1 MYCKNCGVEL
11 EESMQICPLCE
22 KPVDEDGDSHGSSF
36 IVPERQQFKSG
47 YAGMTGP
54 QKKFTWEIVS
64 ITLLSAVIATFIID
78 FIISHR
84 ISWSEYPVA
93 VCLAIFCYVSLFA
106 FWDQHLIIKMIG
118 GFILSSLFLI
128 ILDAL
133 TGSINWSA
141 RLGIPLLFV
150 SNLIVGTLVIIIR
163 KSKYK
168 GVNLIAYVFVGAAL
182 LCITIEGLLSFFETK
197 TLRFVWSVIVTA
209 CIVPVVVVLL
219 FMQTRLKKGRS
230 LAKTFHV

>member
-11 EESMQICPLCE
+11 EDTMLICPLC
-22 KPVDEDGDSHGSSF
+22 GDPFDHHIRTGKIPASSQG
-36 IVPERQQFKSG
+36 QQPLSRPTE
-47 YAGMTGP
+47 MTPP

-64 ITLLSAVIATFIID
+64 ITLLSGVIATFIID

-93 VCLAIFCYVSLFA
+93 VCLAVFCYVSLFA
-106 FWDQHLIIKMIG
+106 FWDQRLIIKMTG

-141 RLGIPLLFV
+141 RLGIPLLLI
-150 SNLIVGTLVIIIR
+150 SNFIVGTLIIIIR

-168 GVNLIAYVFVGAAL
+168 GVNLIAYA
-182 LCITIEGLLSFFETK
+182 
-197 TLRFVWSVIVTA
+197 
-209 CIVPVVVVLL
+209 
-219 FMQTRLKKGRS
+219 
-230 LAKTFHV
+230 